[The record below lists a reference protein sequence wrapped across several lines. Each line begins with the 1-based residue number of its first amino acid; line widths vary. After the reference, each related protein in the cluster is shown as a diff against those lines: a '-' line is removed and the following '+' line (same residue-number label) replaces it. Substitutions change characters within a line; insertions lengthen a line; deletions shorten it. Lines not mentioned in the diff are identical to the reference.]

1 MNLQPPCQP
10 VCCVSRRRNTHFL
23 RMPSSVL
30 NLEPSSGAFS
40 TGAVDAVVGRE
51 LSADAVVVLI
61 SAMVL
66 RV

>member
-10 VCCVSRRRNTHFL
+10 VCCVSRCRNTNFL

-40 TGAVDAVVGRE
+40 TGAFDAVAVRE

-61 SAMVL
+61 SAMALCV
-66 RV
+66 